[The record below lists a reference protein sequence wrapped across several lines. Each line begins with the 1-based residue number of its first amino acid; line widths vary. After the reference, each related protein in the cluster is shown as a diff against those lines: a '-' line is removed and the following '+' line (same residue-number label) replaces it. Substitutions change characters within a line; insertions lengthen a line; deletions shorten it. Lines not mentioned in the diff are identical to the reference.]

1 MIAEIALDVF
11 RDNLSFP
18 PNFFHHSCGREGR
31 RVSTTLRQCSR
42 NLVSFS
48 SLCLSPVFRR
58 KISRQE
64 RLRATIPD
72 PIDLQHPPFCLSSSA
87 FRFSKVD
94 RRWQLIAS

>member
-1 MIAEIALDVF
+1 MRVF
-11 RDNLSFP
+11 EVMFGKNDGRLCGVWRWFEQLRS
-18 PNFFHHSCGREGR
+18 SC
-31 RVSTTLRQCSR
+31 STLRQVLTKFSEFFIFGLS
-42 NLVSFS
+42 LVFH
-48 SLCLSPVFRR
+48 R